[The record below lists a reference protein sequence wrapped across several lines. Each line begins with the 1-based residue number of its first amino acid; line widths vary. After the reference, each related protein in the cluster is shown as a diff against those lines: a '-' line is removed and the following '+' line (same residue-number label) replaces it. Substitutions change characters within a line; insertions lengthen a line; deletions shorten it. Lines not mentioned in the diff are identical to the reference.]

1 MATVVAKDIW
11 IGCWRIYK
19 KNKFECELCE
29 EKHYIPRKGFAINRR
44 IQNGL
49 SIEFNT
55 LKLNPVFE
63 KCRKEIYDAK
73 NNIEKIENL
82 EKDPEYFI
90 FEYFEELKRQVD
102 LRREIL
108 KLKLDE
114 CSDEIIQSIECT
126 KKNCINLKL
135 SSEIEKS
142 KEDLNKLTDRFDTFE
157 ID

>member
-1 MATVVAKDIW
+1 M
-11 IGCWRIYK
+11 
-19 KNKFECELCE
+19 
-29 EKHYIPRKGFAINRR
+29 
-44 IQNGL
+44 
-49 SIEFNT
+49 
-55 LKLNPVFE
+55 KLNPVYD
-63 KCRKEIYDAK
+63 KCKEEIDIAK
-73 NNIEKIENL
+73 YNIEEIETL
-82 EKDPEYFI
+82 EKDPENYI
-90 FEYFEELKRQVD
+90 FDYFEELKRQVD

-135 SSEIEKS
+135 SSEIKKS